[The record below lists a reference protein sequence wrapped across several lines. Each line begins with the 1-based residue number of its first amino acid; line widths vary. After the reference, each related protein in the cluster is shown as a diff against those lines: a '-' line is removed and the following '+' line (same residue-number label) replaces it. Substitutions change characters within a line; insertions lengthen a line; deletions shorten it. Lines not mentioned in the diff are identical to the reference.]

1 MSWLHTHRSF
11 WMDFFFFSVVV
22 VPTSPSGWF
31 HDGSVGGIGVCY
43 LSLQMILHRLGAL
56 GSFTSSPFLF
66 FSYRLL
72 AIFLPPPVFQV
83 VLEGRKKKMEGGFF
97 IILSSVSFKSSVTRQ
112 LLLFFLSFDHQH
124 EEWWMLIMSTFH
136 LSFFFSTHTHTHIP
150 GSRRSPRKE
159 KTWVKYHLC
168 VFSSFF
174 FFSPCHMQLSIMF
187 CFFSVCQTVNT
198 CLWIRRTSWES
209 TRPRAGNRRTLA

>member
-136 LSFFFSTHTHTHIP
+136 LSFFFSTHTHTHTFLEAEGRREKKRP
-150 GSRRSPRKE
+150 GSN
-159 KTWVKYHLC
+159 TIC
-168 VFSSFF
+168 VCFLPSSFF
-174 FFSPCHMQLSIMF
+174 PL
-187 CFFSVCQTVNT
+187 VT
-198 CLWIRRTSWES
+198 C
-209 TRPRAGNRRTLA
+209 NYQ